1 MKKFKLESLLGDI
14 VATFPGA
21 GDYFIG
27 EQIDFCCGGDRSLG
41 TALEEKKDTTSR
53 IVDELNALYQGFQE
67 RRDTYTDWAAE
78 GGSKLIEHIEVEHHE
93 FLRRE
98 MSTISELLFKILGVH
113 GEHHEELFEIHAVYN
128 ALRTELEG
136 HLVKEEIYLFP
147 VVKAIE
153 NKEIGVTKETLKTV
167 LAELEEEHEG
177 AGDALKQLRALT
189 DHYQTPEGVCPT
201 YILTFEKLRALEKNT
216 FEHVHL
222 ENNVLFKQYK

>member
-1 MKKFKLESLLGDI
+1 MKKFELNSLLGDI

-41 TALEEKKDTTSR
+41 TALVEKEDDTTR
-53 IVDELNALYQGFQE
+53 VLDELNVLYHGFQE
-67 RRDTYTDWAAE
+67 RRETFTDWAVE
-78 GGSKLIEHIEVEHHE
+78 GGSKLIEHIEVAHHE
-93 FLRRE
+93 FLRKE
-98 MSTISELLFKILGVH
+98 LSTISELLFKILGVH
-113 GEHHEELFEIHAVYN
+113 GEEHEELFEIHAVYN
-128 ALRTELEG
+128 ALRAELEA

-153 NKEIGVTKETLKTV
+153 NKELGASKETLKAV
-167 LAELEEEHEG
+167 LVELEDEHDG
-177 AGDALKQLRALT
+177 AGDALKALRGLT
-189 DHYQTPEGVCPT
+189 DHYQVPEGACPT
-201 YILTFEKLRALEKNT
+201 YALTFEKLRALEKNT